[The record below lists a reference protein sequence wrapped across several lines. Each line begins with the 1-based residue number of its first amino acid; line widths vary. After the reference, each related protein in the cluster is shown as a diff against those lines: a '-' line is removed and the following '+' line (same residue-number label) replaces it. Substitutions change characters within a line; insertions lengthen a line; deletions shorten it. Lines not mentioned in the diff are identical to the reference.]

1 MDFQAKKDQFQ
12 IKVKEFKE
20 MMELE
25 SKKIQQALVVVIN
38 KPIEPKAAEQKIPPK
53 IVERK

>member
-38 KPIEPKAAEQKIPPK
+38 KPIEPKVTEQKIPPK